1 MRRQRLLAALL
12 LAILIAPSIVTPIR
26 AQAQQGYEEKLQITV
41 AGTTA
46 FWKVTL
52 SGLNVSSLG
61 ISDIEKVAGVQDFD
75 LLFSKYSSLD
85 PRVEFFTSHGYDAIG
100 MNFIPQKGAVLRVK
114 APSLDSARQ
123 LANALEAPLRLG
135 FAYLKS
141 EGDNHFFYSHA
152 ELGRPDESR
161 FLPIKI
167 WSLIQNRKGFDLL
180 VSIDKFLS
188 NPLPVLAL
196 GGKKAGA
203 SFVYSVAVGGITL
216 DAIKDKSLKF
226 SNLFPEARGIN
237 ASASATSSILELR
250 MFGGFIPPRDKYPVD
265 YNPELRS
272 TTIRSVLTPK
282 ENRSGFGFTMVQ
294 SPPILVVTR
303 EVDKSA
309 VAAGETL
316 EYRIRFE
323 NVAPAGTIAIDR
335 VSAKETWWQQHFEA
349 TRAEPDQNITKLEPG
364 QSKTLVYVLR
374 AKTSSPTIAET
385 TDAENTFT
393 YSYKISDKSFTSAA
407 RANDL
412 KIVLNRVASSLIA
425 VASATNYLPDV
436 SGNASAV
443 LAIRNGGARSAFGVK
458 VFLGDKLIETIP
470 SIAPDPLR
478 PIKVTAPLIFDSF
491 TLRKRDLSW
500 RVEWTD
506 DQPQSI
512 RSNTFAIFENYTRP
526 DIPALLIGKASVENK
541 TKGEGIFETTIT
553 IRNDGTRPVTALE
566 VIDSAPKGTT
576 FSSSS
581 NFAPSPRGLSS
592 SIESIAPAQTK
603 TVNYL
608 SKGTSKMNLIAGPA
622 LVSFKV
628 GDLAVER
635 LSPSVVTPNAIT
647 VVKTLNRQAAPI
659 GYNFTVALKL
669 ENKGSETIFDVGLE
683 GGDRPLRVA
692 KGRNT
697 DSRSVLA
704 PGESISLNY
713 EIQTFRPENASLLG
727 ALATFT
733 LAGSIQG
740 IRSEAIPLQIFNTP
754 EIQIRFA
761 SSTILDNTPYEIIID
776 ISNPAPF
783 ALSGLTING
792 GEPQN
797 IVLRGALEAPKQLA
811 PNGKTT
817 IRITATSPEPNKQMK
832 FQPKITHVFDGQP
845 VTVVS
850 PEVTIAVNE
859 NVAARFGLPVGIGIA
874 IVLVTWILVRRAV
887 QTKAEEA

>member
-1 MRRQRLLAALL
+1 M
-12 LAILIAPSIVTPIR
+12 
-26 AQAQQGYEEKLQITV
+26 
-41 AGTTA
+41 
-46 FWKVTL
+46 
-52 SGLNVSSLG
+52 
-61 ISDIEKVAGVQDFD
+61 
-75 LLFSKYSSLD
+75 
-85 PRVEFFTSHGYDAIG
+85 
-100 MNFIPQKGAVLRVK
+100 
-114 APSLDSARQ
+114 
-123 LANALEAPLRLG
+123 
-135 FAYLKS
+135 
-141 EGDNHFFYSHA
+141 
-152 ELGRPDESR
+152 
-161 FLPIKI
+161 
-167 WSLIQNRKGFDLL
+167 

-188 NPLPVLAL
+188 NPLPVLTL

-203 SFVYSVAVGGITL
+203 SFVYSVAVGGITF

-250 MFGGFIPPRDKYPVD
+250 IFGGFIPPRDKYPVD
-265 YNPELRS
+265 YAPDTRS

-282 ENRSGFGFTMVQ
+282 ENRSGFDFAMVQ

-303 EVDKSA
+303 QVDKAA

-335 VSAKETWWQQHFEA
+335 VSAKESWWQQHFEA

-364 QSKTLVYVLR
+364 QSKTFVYVLR

-385 TDAENTFT
+385 SDAESTFT
-393 YSYKISDKSFTSAA
+393 YS
-407 RANDL
+407 
-412 KIVLNRVASSLIA
+412 
-425 VASATNYLPDV
+425 
-436 SGNASAV
+436 SAV

-470 SIAPDPLR
+470 AIAPDPLR

-512 RSNTFAIFENYTRP
+512 RSNTFTVFENYTRP

-553 IRNDGTRPVTALE
+553 IRNDGTRPVTGLE
-566 VIDSAPKGTT
+566 VVDSAPKGTT
-576 FSSSS
+576 FSSSV
-581 NFAPSPRGLSS
+581 NFAPSPSGLSA
-592 SIESIAPAQTK
+592 SIESIAPTQTK
-603 TVNYL
+603 AVSYL
-608 SKGTSKMNLIAGPA
+608 SKGASKMNLIAGAA

-628 GDLAVER
+628 GDLTVER
-635 LSPSVVTPNAIT
+635 LSPSVVTPNAMT

-669 ENKGSETIFDVGLE
+669 ENKGSEAIFDVGLE

-713 EIQTFRPENASLLG
+713 EIQTFRPENVSLLG

-733 LAGSIQG
+733 LAGSIQA

-783 ALSGLTING
+783 TISGLTINE

-797 IVLRGALEAPKQLA
+797 IVVQGGLEAPKQLA